1 MQLEMDFE
9 TPVTM
14 LGSLAKGD
22 PDLKVC
28 GTCKEEK
35 PLSAF
40 YKNRLRKDG
49 LGLYCKSCTKKLG
62 KKHYQKNRAVILE
75 RARKY
80 YQENRDAAL
89 ERARK
94 YHQKNQNK
102 CLEKSKKYYQENR
115 DVLKKYYQENRD
127 RYLEYKKAWRK
138 ANPELV
144 NANQASRRARMK
156 KAQPPW
162 LTEEHI
168 NQIKAEYKNSKRM
181 KNLTGIQHHVD
192 HIVPLAGKNV
202 CGLHVPWNLQVIP
215 AKHNLEKRNH
225 FDDWNLN
232 DG

>member
-14 LGSLAKGD
+14 LGILAKGV

-28 GTCKEEK
+28 STCKEEK

-40 YKNRLRKDG
+40 GKDCTRKDG
-49 LGLYCKSCTKKLG
+49 LRCACKLCSNKKN
-62 KKHYQKNRAVILE
+62 KKYR
-75 RARKY
+75 
-80 YQENRDAAL
+80 QENRDAVL
-89 ERARK
+89 EKNRK
-94 YHQKNQNK
+94 YRR
-102 CLEKSKKYYQENR
+102 ENR
-115 DVLKKYYQENRD
+115 DAIAKANKEYSQKNWDAIAERKKI
-127 RYLEYKKAWRK
+127 WSK

-144 NANQASRRARMK
+144 NAYGASRRARK
-156 KAQPPW
+156 KQAQPPW
-162 LTEEHI
+162 LTEEHF
-168 NQIKAEYKNSKRM
+168 NQIKAIYKNSKRM
-181 KNLTGIQHHVD
+181 KKLTGIEHHVD

-215 AKHNLEKRNH
+215 AKHNLEKNNR

>member
-40 YKNRLRKDG
+40 HKDRCRKDG
-49 LGLYCKSCTKKLG
+49 LRFECKSCRSKTCKKYRQKNPNVY
-62 KKHYQKNRAVILE
+62 KKWYQKNRNTFLE
-75 RARKY
+75 T
-80 YQENRDAAL
+80 
-89 ERARK
+89 
-94 YHQKNQNK
+94 
-102 CLEKSKKYYQENR
+102 C
-115 DVLKKYYQENRD
+115 
-127 RYLEYKKAWRK
+127 KAWKK
-138 ANPELV
+138 ANPEKTTSYR
-144 NANQASRRARMK
+144 ASRRARK
-156 KAQPPW
+156 KQAQPAW
-162 LTEEHI
+162 LTKEHI
-168 NQIKAEYKNSKRM
+168 NQIRDKYKNSKRM
-181 KNLTGIQHHVD
+181 KKLTGILHHVD
-192 HIVPLAGKNV
+192 HIVPLSGENV

-215 AKHNLEKRNH
+215 AKHNLKKNNR

>member
-40 YKNRLRKDG
+40 GKDCTRKDG
-49 LGLYCKSCTKKLG
+49 LRIYCKSCRSKKS
-62 KKHYQKNRAVILE
+62 KKHYQENRDVILE
-75 RARKY
+75 RGRKYRQENRDAIAERNKEY
-80 YQENRDAAL
+80 YQENRDAVL
-89 ERARK
+89 ESARK
-94 YHQKNQNK
+94 YR
-102 CLEKSKKYYQENR
+102 QENP
-115 DVLKKYYQENRD
+115 DVAKT
-127 RYLEYKKAWRK
+127 WRK
-138 ANPELV
+138 ANPEKTI
-144 NANQASRRARMK
+144 AHKASRRARK
-156 KAQPPW
+156 KQAQPPW

-168 NQIKAEYKNSKRM
+168 NQIIDKYKNSKHM
-181 KNLTGIQHHVD
+181 KKLTGIEHHVD
-192 HIVPLAGKNV
+192 HIVPLKGENV

-215 AKHNLEKRNH
+215 AKHNLEKHNH

>member
-14 LGSLAKGD
+14 LGILAKGV

-28 GTCKEEK
+28 KTCKEEK

-40 YKNRLRKDG
+40 YKDRSYKDGLRKD
-49 LGLYCKSCTKKLG
+49 CKSCISKRAAE
-62 KKHYQKNRAVILE
+62 HYQKNRDAISE
-75 RARKY
+75 AKKKY
-80 YQENRDAAL
+80 YQKNRDVIAEAHKKYRQKNRDVIAEVKKKWHQENRDSIS
-89 ERARK
+89 E
-94 YHQKNQNK
+94 QKK
-102 CLEKSKKYYQENR
+102 T
-115 DVLKKYYQENRD
+115 
-127 RYLEYKKAWRK
+127 WRK

-144 NANQASRRARMK
+144 SANTASRRARK
-156 KAQPPW
+156 KQAQPPW

-168 NQIKAEYKNSKRM
+168 NQIKAKYKNSKRM
-181 KNLTGIQHHVD
+181 KKLTGILHHVD
-192 HIVPLAGKNV
+192 HIVPLKGENV

-215 AKHNLEKRNH
+215 AKHNLEKNNR

>member
-40 YKNRLRKDG
+40 YKNRSVKDG
-49 LGLYCKSCTKKLG
+49 LEASCKSCRRKAR
-62 KKHYQKNRAVILE
+62 KKH
-75 RARKY
+75 
-80 YQENRDAAL
+80 YQENRDVV
-89 ERARK
+89 
-94 YHQKNQNK
+94 
-102 CLEKSKKYYQENR
+102 LEKVKKYYQENR
-115 DVLKKYYQENRD
+115 DVVLERVKKYYQENRD
-127 RYLEYKKAWRK
+127 VVLERNRDVAKAWRK
-138 ANPELV
+138 ANLELLS
-144 NANQASRRARMK
+144 AHAASRRARK
-156 KAQPPW
+156 KQAQPPW

-168 NQIKAEYKNSKRM
+168 NQIKVEYKNSKRM
-181 KNLTGIQHHVD
+181 KKLTGIEHHVD

-215 AKHNLEKRNH
+215 AKHNLEKNNR